1 MQTNAAIATL
11 SSLLATTLDLAGLL
25 VKLATSHLLLQPA
38 SLNQLAESS
47 YRLLNRLTIADLQL
61 NHATLSPNPRKNLCS
76 VRYLLAKGSK
86 SLTNPFPPVQWAWDF
101 SRFSGKL
108 SYPARVYIP

>member
-1 MQTNAAIATL
+1 MLLSFLAQEPPSGCSILHAVKTNAAIATL
-11 SSLLATTLDLAGLL
+11 CSLLATTLDFAGLL

-61 NHATLSPNPRKNLCS
+61 NHAT
-76 VRYLLAKGSK
+76 
-86 SLTNPFPPVQWAWDF
+86 
-101 SRFSGKL
+101 
-108 SYPARVYIP
+108 